1 MLSYIYNNVCRH
13 ISKACVLA
21 SLLMSAC
28 ANPGAGPDGGPYDE
42 TPPHLLATSPQ
53 LGACNID
60 GQKITLVFNE
70 AIQLENAAEKV
81 IVSPPQVEMPE
92 IKVSGRR
99 ITVSLLDSLKPGT
112 TYTVDFS
119 DAIKDATEGNPM
131 GNFTYYFSTG
141 QTADTMEV
149 SGHVLA
155 ADNLTPV
162 KGILVGLHSALEDS
176 VFRTRPF
183 DRVARTNAEGFFSI
197 KGVSPGSY
205 RAYALM
211 DMDGDFC
218 FSGKGEMIAFSEEII
233 KPSSFPDVRHDTL
246 WVDSVRYDSVRVI
259 PYTHYLP
266 DNVVLRAFKEA
277 GQPRALLKLI
287 RDVPEKFTAYFTA
300 PATEAPV
307 VNGIGFDAQTALM
320 ESRSRGND
328 TITYWLCDT
337 ALMARDTLHFTY
349 TYEATDDS
357 TGLACQRTDTFEL
370 VPKLTMARR
379 LKQKA
384 EAMERWQKQQER
396 LRKRGKG
403 GNDEPPRDYVKFSG
417 RIQSSMAPDQNI
429 TFTLSEPASIDTAA
443 MHLLLTVDSTKTAA
457 PFRLVRDKHDLLR
470 YTVYGEWRP
479 GQRYELV
486 IDSAAVRS
494 IYGNVNKPFNQSFSI
509 SQNEEF
515 AALFVHLPQADTSV
529 VVQLLAS
536 ETRVEKQVRV
546 KSGRADFYYIEP
558 GTYYLRA
565 FRDFNNNDRW
575 DSGLFDKNLQAE
587 TVFYYPKTLK
597 LRANWDIEE
606 TWQLDALPADRQKP
620 ADLQNKQKERKQ
632 TGRSR
637 NIERMREKGK
647 QSNARLRPGQ

>member
-1 MLSYIYNNVCRH
+1 ML
-13 ISKACVLA
+13 
-21 SLLMSAC
+21 LLIAAC

-42 TPPHLLATSPQ
+42 TPPHLLGTSPQ
-53 LGACNID
+53 LGGRNID
-60 GQKITLVFNE
+60 GKKITLIFDE
-70 AIQLENAAEKV
+70 AVQLENAAEKV

-99 ITVSLLDSLKPGT
+99 VTVSLLDSLKPGT

-141 QTADTMEV
+141 ESVDTMEV
-149 SGHVLA
+149 AGHVLA

-162 KGILVGLHSALEDS
+162 KGILVGLHNVLADSA
-176 VFRTRPF
+176 FRTRAF

-197 KGVSPGSY
+197 KGVSPGNY

-218 FSGKGEMIAFSEEII
+218 FSGKGEMIAFSQEII
-233 KPSSFPDVRHDTL
+233 TPSSFPDVRHDTL
-246 WVDSVRYDSVRVI
+246 WVDSVRYDSVRTI
-259 PYTHYLP
+259 PYTHYMP
-266 DNVVLRAFKEA
+266 DNLVLRAFKEA
-277 GQPRALLKLI
+277 NQPRALLKLI

-300 PATEAPV
+300 PSAEAPV
-307 VNGIGFDAQTALM
+307 VNGIGFDASAALM

-328 TITYWLCDT
+328 TITYWVCDT

-396 LRKRGKG
+396 LRKRGKA
-403 GNDEPPRDYVKFSG
+403 GNEEPPRDYVKFSG
-417 RIQSSMAPDQNI
+417 RINSSMAPDQNI
-429 TFTLSEPASIDTAA
+429 TFTLSEPASIDTAGI
-443 MHLLLTVDSTKTAA
+443 HLLLTVDSIQTAS
-457 PFRLVRDKHDLLR
+457 PFRLVRDKHDLQR
-470 YTVYGEWRP
+470 YTLYGEWRP
-479 GQRYELV
+479 GQRYELK

-494 IYGNVNKPFNQSFSI
+494 IYDNVNKPFNQTFSI
-509 SQNEEF
+509 SKNEEF
-515 AALFVHLPQADTSV
+515 AALFVHLPQADTSM
-529 VVQLLAS
+529 VVQLLVS
-536 ETRVEKQVRV
+536 DTKVERQVRV

-565 FRDFNNNDRW
+565 FRDINNNSRW
-575 DSGLFDKNLQAE
+575 DSGLFDEGLQAE
-587 TVFYYPKTLK
+587 TVYYYPKTLK

-606 TWQLDALPADRQKP
+606 TWQLDALPADKQKP
-620 ADLQNKQKERKQ
+620 TDLQNKQKEKKQ

-637 NIERMREKGK
+637 NAERMREKGR
-647 QSNARLRPGQ
+647 QDNARLRM

>member
-13 ISKACVLA
+13 ICKACVFA
-21 SLLMSAC
+21 SLLMCAC

-42 TPPHLLATSPQ
+42 TPPQLLATSPQ
-53 LGACNID
+53 LGTCNIA

-149 SGHVLA
+149 AGHVLA

-246 WVDSVRYDSVRVI
+246 WVDSVRYDSVRVV

-277 GQPRALLKLI
+277 NQPRALLKLI

-300 PATEAPV
+300 PSAEAPV
-307 VNGIGFDAQTALM
+307 VNGIGFDAQAALM

-357 TGLACQRTDTFEL
+357 TGLACQRTDTFDL

-396 LRKRGKG
+396 LRRRGKG

-417 RIQSSMAPDQNI
+417 RIPSSMAPDQNI

-443 MHLLLTVDSTKTAA
+443 IHLLLTVDSTKTAA
-457 PFRLVRDKHDLLR
+457 PFRLARDKHDLLR

-494 IYGNVNKPFNQSFSI
+494 IYGNVNNPFGQSFSI

-536 ETRVEKQVRV
+536 ETKVEKQVRV

-620 ADLQNKQKERKQ
+620 ADLRNKQKEQKQ

-647 QSNARLRPGQ
+647 QSDARLRPGQ

>member
-13 ISKACVLA
+13 VGKAWSFLL
-21 SLLMSAC
+21 LLMAAC

-42 TPPHLLATSPQ
+42 TPPQLLGTSPQ
-53 LGACNID
+53 MGARNIG

-70 AIQLENAAEKV
+70 AIQVENAVEKV

-141 QTADTMEV
+141 ETVDTMEV
-149 SGHVLA
+149 AGHVFS
-155 ADNLTPV
+155 ADNLTPI

-176 VFRTRPF
+176 VFRTRAF

-197 KGVSPGSY
+197 KGVSPGRY

-211 DMDGDFC
+211 DMDGDFR
-218 FSGKGEMIAFSEEII
+218 FSGKGEMIAFSQEII
-233 KPSSFPDVRHDTL
+233 TPSSFPDVRHDTL

-259 PYTHYLP
+259 PYTHYQP
-266 DNVVLRAFKEA
+266 DNLELRAFKEA
-277 GQPRALLKLI
+277 GQPRALLKII

-300 PATEAPV
+300 PSAEAPTV
-307 VNGIGFDAQTALM
+307 SGFGFDATATLM
-320 ESRSRGND
+320 ESRSQGND
-328 TITYWLCDT
+328 TITYWVRDT
-337 ALMARDTLHFTY
+337 ALLARDTLHFAY
-349 TYEATDDS
+349 IYEATDDS
-357 TGLACQRTDTFEL
+357 TGLACLRTDTFEL

-396 LRKRGKG
+396 LRKRGKSS
-403 GNDEPPRDYVKFSG
+403 NEEPPRDYVKFTG
-417 RIQSSMAPDQNI
+417 RVRSSMAPDQNI
-429 TFTLSEPASIDTAA
+429 SFTLSEPASIDTAGI
-443 MHLLLTVDSTKTAA
+443 HLLLTVDSTKTES
-457 PFRLVRDKHDLLR
+457 PFRLVRDKYNMLR
-470 YTVYGEWRP
+470 YTLYGEWRP
-479 GQRYELV
+479 GQRYELL

-494 IYGNVNKPFNQSFSI
+494 IYDNVNKPFNQSFSI
-509 SQNEEF
+509 SPNEEF
-515 AALFVHLPQADTSV
+515 AALFVHVPQADTSL

-536 ETRVEKQVRV
+536 ETKVERQVRV

-575 DSGLFDKNLQAE
+575 DSGLFDEGLQAE
-587 TVFYYPKTLK
+587 TVYYYPKTLK

-606 TWQLDALPADRQKP
+606 TWHLDALPAARQKP
-620 ADLQNKQKERKQ
+620 AELRNQQKERKQ
-632 TGRSR
+632 SGRSR
-637 NIERMREKGK
+637 NAERVREKAK
-647 QSNARLRPGQ
+647 QSNPRLRQR

>member
-53 LGACNID
+53 PGACNID

-396 LRKRGKG
+396 LRKRGKA
-403 GNDEPPRDYVKFSG
+403 GNEEPPRDYVKFSG
-417 RIQSSMAPDQNI
+417 RINSSMAPDQNI
-429 TFTLSEPASIDTAA
+429 TFTLSEPASIDTAGI
-443 MHLLLTVDSTKTAA
+443 HLLLTVDSIQTAS
-457 PFRLVRDKHDLLR
+457 PFRLVRDKHDLQR
-470 YTVYGEWRP
+470 YTLYGEWRP
-479 GQRYELV
+479 GQRYELR

-494 IYGNVNKPFNQSFSI
+494 IYDNVNKPFNQTFSI